1 MMDEADPDKG
11 EPKRAGVA
19 LLDLRVGQCR
29 FIVDERVHPVRF
41 CGEPTVRSGSWCAV
55 HRRVVYGHPP
65 SESRPSRTAQG
76 SQAHLA
82 ARGSTLL

>member
-55 HRRVVYGHPP
+55 HRRVVYEPSSKRKPP
-65 SESRPSRTAQG
+65 QQDQDGSGRPSPFGR
-76 SQAHLA
+76 
-82 ARGSTLL
+82 

>member
-1 MMDEADPDKG
+1 MDQTTLDG
-11 EPKRAGVA
+11 NEPKRHGVA

-55 HRRVVYGHPP
+55 HRRVVYEP
-65 SESRPSRTAQG
+65 SSKRKSPQQDGSGRPSP
-76 SQAHLA
+76 
-82 ARGSTLL
+82 